1 MTAHKRDQ
9 LEALFHVAM
18 YRHRGA
24 AKKNLAPT
32 DVPWSGAQ
40 PYLSQMMKMGKELP
54 SVWTEPAIDC

>member
-24 AKKNLAPT
+24 AKKISRQRMFRGPARSPT
-32 DVPWSGAQ
+32 CR
-40 PYLSQMMKMGKELP
+40 K
-54 SVWTEPAIDC
+54 